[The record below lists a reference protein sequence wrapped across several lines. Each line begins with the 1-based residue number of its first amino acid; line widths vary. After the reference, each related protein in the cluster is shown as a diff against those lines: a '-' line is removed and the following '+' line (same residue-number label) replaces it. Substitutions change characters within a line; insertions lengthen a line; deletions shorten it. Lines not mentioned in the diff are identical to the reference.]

1 MHRREARILA
11 AMLAGLDVPRLLWSY
26 DDEESG
32 WTLLALQDVEGRH
45 PHMPWKMDEL
55 DRVMDSLANLAD
67 ALTSC
72 AG

>member
-1 MHRREARILA
+1 MSPSMPPAEGVRPPWCW
-11 AMLAGLDVPRLLWSY
+11 VLLVF
-26 DDEESG
+26 
-32 WTLLALQDVEGRH
+32 QDIEGRH

-55 DRVMDSLANLAD
+55 DRVMDGLANLAD